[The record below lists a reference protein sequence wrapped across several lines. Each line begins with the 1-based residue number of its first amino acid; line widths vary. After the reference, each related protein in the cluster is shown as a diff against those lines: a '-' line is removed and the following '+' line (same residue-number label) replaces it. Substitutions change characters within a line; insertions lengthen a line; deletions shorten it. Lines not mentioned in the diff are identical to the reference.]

1 MNLRELDFLVPGRP
15 IPKARAR
22 VVAGGAFTP
31 KSTRQYERSIG
42 QAALFGLM
50 ARQSVASWPLDA
62 RYRVSIVATFPTRHR
77 CDIDNV
83 AKAVLDGCNGV
94 LWDDDSQVDALSIER
109 AYDPTRPGVSVRVEV
124 AA

>member
-1 MNLRELDFLVPGRP
+1 MTLRELDFVIPGRP
-15 IPKARAR
+15 VPKARPR

-31 KSTRQYERSIG
+31 VSTRKYEKHVG
-42 QAALFGLM
+42 QSALFGLM

-62 RYRVSIVATFPTRHR
+62 RYRVSIVARFPTRHR

-109 AYDPTRPGVSVRVEV
+109 AYDPASPGVSVRVEV